1 MITILDGKIIKRSI
15 LGLDSSTALTLLSII
30 RSIATSLQIPVVQS
44 IHQPSTETFYS
55 FDKILLLSEGKL
67 IYFGSPSNLMGY
79 LYNLGYIPMAIHV
92 NPADF
97 VLGLL
102 NPFAIQSAKDFLV
115 EQWSNKN
122 KIIDES
128 EETFLPKSIEL
139 QRTVDTDLDLEM
151 EETYVFKESGNEI
164 TEYSNGHLKDRDT
177 KNSYIVTVTDS
188 FHSERAIEY
197 PSSYGTQF
205 FALLIRAF
213 KTAQSSRLGIINTSE
228 TIILALIIGACWF
241 QRPSDEAHFEDVTS
255 FLFISIVY
263 WFFVALFSGLLEFL
277 PERICL
283 RKERE
288 SGMYRVSAYFLAK
301 TLSSIPLRIAL
312 PSLYVFIAYPMAIKD
327 ALPSTV
333 LGIEY
338 VNKYD

>member
-1 MITILDGKIIKRSI
+1 MITTFDSKIKKCSMI
-15 LGLDSSTALTLLSII
+15 GLDSSTASTLLSII

-55 FDKILLLSEGKL
+55 FDRILLLSEGKL

-79 LYNLGYIPMAIHV
+79 LYNLGYVPMAIHV

-102 NPFAIQSAKDFLV
+102 NPFAIQSAKDLLV
-115 EQWSNKN
+115 EQWSNKH

-128 EETFLPKSIEL
+128 EETFLPKSIEI
-139 QRTVDTDLDLEM
+139 QRTVDTDSVLEM
-151 EETYVFKESGNEI
+151 EETYVFKESENEI
-164 TEYSNGHLKDRDT
+164 TEYSNGHLTDRDT
-177 KNSYIVTVTDS
+177 QNSYIVTVTDLV
-188 FHSERAIEY
+188 HSERATEY

-213 KTAQSSRLGIINTSE
+213 KTTQSSRLGIINTSE

-333 LGIEY
+333 LGMEC